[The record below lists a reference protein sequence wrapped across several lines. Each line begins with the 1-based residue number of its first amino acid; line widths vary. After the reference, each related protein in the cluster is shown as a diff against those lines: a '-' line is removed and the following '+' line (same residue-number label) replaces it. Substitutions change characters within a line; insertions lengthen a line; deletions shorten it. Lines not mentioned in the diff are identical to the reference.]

1 VSLVLR
7 SIYLP
12 TTLVSRV
19 LNVILSHQPRV
30 ELERLLEWWS
40 AYAAVEDLLVTYGGT
55 EDEFNRLPD
64 VSRVFVSD
72 PQLRV
77 DKVREKQSYAGVWRA
92 ASRWLAERGNE
103 SFSHV
108 YFAEFDHLPLVSDL
122 GVRLVE
128 RLEKDE
134 ADVLGHRLRRIDGTS
149 NVHYLYHLEDP
160 GFMNFWR
167 RISVR
172 SNKET
177 VLGML
182 STGSFWTRKAFME
195 VAAQEQEILVYLEI
209 YLPTLAH
216 HLGFRVRR
224 FHDHGRCVFPGL
236 VKGLSVDSA
245 RRHGCWTV
253 HPIKTSPA
261 PNR

>member
-7 SIYLP
+7 SIHLP

-40 AYAAVEDLLVTYGGT
+40 AYAAVQDLLVTYGGT
-55 EDEFNRLPD
+55 EDEFKRLPD
-64 VSRVFVSD
+64 VSRIFVSD

-77 DKVREKQSYAGVWRA
+77 DKVREKQSYTGVWRA

-122 GVRLVE
+122 GVKLVE

-149 NVHYLYHLEDP
+149 NVHYLYHLGDP
-160 GFMNFWR
+160 RFMNFWR

-245 RRHGCWTV
+245 RQHGCWTV
-253 HPIKTSPA
+253 HPIKTCPA